1 MNEDSDAR
9 YCEEGAEEEED
20 LDVICILVSG
30 NKCNQ
35 IFEWQWNKWVVLALF
50 LLFNRALIIFQKIPK
65 CAKNA
70 KNAENVRIV
79 LRKKVGLSYNLIYKL
94 TAKSFGISNLN
105 SYKYK

>member
-1 MNEDSDAR
+1 VNEDSDAR

-70 KNAENVRIV
+70 KNAENAENVRIV
-79 LRKKVGLSYNLIYKL
+79 LRKKVGLSCNLIGFLYKL
-94 TAKSFGISNLN
+94 RRASVFRI
-105 SYKYK
+105 

>member
-1 MNEDSDAR
+1 VNEDSDAR

-79 LRKKVGLSYNLIYKL
+79 LRKKVGLSYNLIGFLYKL
-94 TAKSFGISNLN
+94 RRASVFRI
-105 SYKYK
+105 